1 MARDRVANKVCF
13 VTGAGSGIGRAT
25 ATLLA
30 AEGAAVIVADI
41 DAGAAERVAIAICH
55 AGGKADAVTLNVT
68 DETAW
73 KTVIAMTLAR
83 RERLDVLVN
92 NAGIAV
98 TRPLTE
104 TTLDEWRRVM
114 AVNLEGVFLG
124 TKYAIDAM
132 SSSGGGSIINI
143 ASVAGISA
151 HPGSSAYGAS
161 KAAVRHFSR
170 IAAIECANAQNGIRV
185 NVVAPGGVKTPL
197 WDSVELFRNL
207 VAKYGGT
214 EEAFAA
220 MGGHTP
226 SEQFF
231 TAEEIARTILFLASD
246 ESSQLTGVELV
257 IARGHV
263 G

>member
-1 MARDRVANKVCF
+1 MARGRVAHKVCV

-25 ATLLA
+25 AILVA
-30 AEGAAVIVADI
+30 DEGGTAIVADI
-41 DAGAAERVAIAICH
+41 NAGAAERVAGAIRH

-73 KTVIAMTLAR
+73 KMVIATMLDR
-83 RERLDVLVN
+83 HQRLDVLVN

-98 TRPLTE
+98 TKPITE
-104 TTLDEWRRVM
+104 TNLDEWRRVM

-124 TKYAIDAM
+124 TKHAIDAM
-132 SSSGGGSIINI
+132 SASGGGSIINI
-143 ASVAGISA
+143 ASVAGIHA
-151 HPGSSAYGAS
+151 YPGSSAYGAS
-161 KAAVRHFSR
+161 KAAVRHLSR
-170 IAAIECANAQNGIRV
+170 IAAIECANAQKGVRV
-185 NVVAPGGVKTPL
+185 NVVAPSGVKTPL
-197 WDSVELFRNL
+197 WDSVELFRDL
-207 VAKYGGT
+207 VAKHGGT

-220 MGGHTP
+220 LGGNSP
-226 SEQFF
+226 ADQFF
-231 TAEEIARTILFLASD
+231 TPEEIAQTILFLASD

>member
-1 MARDRVANKVCF
+1 MIDEASIPNGGGQPWCETELRIRSAL

-30 AEGAAVIVADI
+30 DEGATVIVADI
-41 DAGAAERVAIAICH
+41 DASAAERVASAIRH
-55 AGGKADAVTLNVT
+55 AGGKADAVKLNVT

-83 RERLDVLVN
+83 QERLDVLVN

-143 ASVAGISA
+143 ASVAGINA
-151 HPGSSAYGAS
+151 YPGSSVRREQGGGPAFLEDRRHRVRQRPEWNSGQRRRAGWGQD
-161 KAAVRHFSR
+161 AAVGLR
-170 IAAIECANAQNGIRV
+170 
-185 NVVAPGGVKTPL
+185 
-197 WDSVELFRNL
+197 
-207 VAKYGGT
+207 
-214 EEAFAA
+214 
-220 MGGHTP
+220 
-226 SEQFF
+226 
-231 TAEEIARTILFLASD
+231 
-246 ESSQLTGVELV
+246 
-257 IARGHV
+257 
-263 G
+263 